1 MLECIITFCCFCD
14 DFLKAIAYRDDRQA
28 LMSTAEV
35 MTIAFVAA
43 EYFGGCFAHARGF
56 LMEQRY
62 IQRMLSESRFNRRW
76 HAIPEAVWRLLDYA
90 LGEAQK
96 QLNPAQEYIV
106 DSLPVPACDNIR
118 ISRSQLYQG
127 EAYRG
132 KIASKHR
139 YFYGLRIHLVVTAT
153 GQPVEFELAPGAVA
167 DITAFKSF
175 DLDLPPGATVYADK
189 AYTDYLWEDLLK
201 EVPLID
207 LTALR
212 KSNAKRVMDGCIR
225 FICQHTR
232 KRIETAFSQIAARFA
247 RFIRAVTPR
256 CFELKCF
263 LFVWSFAI

>member
-1 MLECIITFCCFCD
+1 VLIRIITFYCFCD
-14 DFLKAIAYRDDRQA
+14 DFLKAIEYSDDRQA

-35 MTIAFVAA
+35 MTVAFVAA
-43 EYFGGCFAHARGF
+43 EWFGGCFEHARRF
-56 LMEQRY
+56 LLEHGYMKHV
-62 IQRMLSESRFNRRW
+62 LSESRYNRRL
-76 HAIPEAVWRLLDYA
+76 HAISEAVWRLLGYA
-90 LGEAQK
+90 LGEAYK
-96 QLNPAQEYIV
+96 QLNPDQEYIV
-106 DSLPVPACDNIR
+106 DSIPVPVCDNIR
-118 ISRSQLYQG
+118 ISRSRLYRG

-132 KIASKHR
+132 KIASKRR

-153 GQPVEFELAPGAVA
+153 GQPVEFELAPGAIA
-167 DITAFKSF
+167 DITGFRSF
-175 DLDLPPGATVYADK
+175 DLDLPAGATVYADK

-201 EVPLID
+201 EITDID

-212 KSNAKRVMDGCIR
+212 KSNATRIMDGCIR

-232 KRIETAFSQIAARFA
+232 KRIETTFSQIAARFG